1 MQMGRAIVGLLLA
14 LCLGVTLP
22 APARAQTAQA
32 KAAAEELFELGKK
45 LHKEGKYLE
54 AARKLEESQ
63 RLDAGV
69 GTLLWLGESYKK
81 AGRLASAWASFR
93 EAASLAKAKGDDR
106 REVAE
111 QRAKELKD
119 KISKL
124 TVNLDAVAD
133 VAGLK
138 VVRGK
143 VALDV
148 GMSGVPLPVDA
159 GTYQLEVSAPGYET
173 HRQSIEVPPEGKSV
187 TVDVPALTPAPEPP
201 PGEGELGPEPDTKPP
216 PDEDDGVLGVHY
228 TSAIGL
234 GAVAVVAAGLSIGFT
249 AHAAATDSAADGHCD
264 GTACRDQEGV
274 DLSDE
279 AVLFAN
285 LATGGVVLAGAAA
298 GAGLILLLTAPS
310 NEAGSA
316 DSGAADAAGLS
327 VRPALGPSFAGVF
340 AGGRW

>member
-1 MQMGRAIVGLLLA
+1 MQMGRAIVVLLLA

-22 APARAQTAQA
+22 APVRAQTAQA

-45 LHKEGKYLE
+45 LHKEGKYLA

-69 GTLLWLGESYKK
+69 GTLLWLGESYKQ
-81 AGRLASAWASFR
+81 AERLASAWASFR

-111 QRAKELKD
+111 QRAKALEG

-133 VAGLK
+133 VVGLK

-173 HRQSIEVPPEGKSV
+173 QRQSVTVPPGGEHV
-187 TVDVPALTPAPEPP
+187 AVDVPALTPAAQPAPDKGD
-201 PGEGELGPEPDTKPP
+201 PGPAPDAQPP
-216 PDEDDGVLGVHY
+216 PDEAEGGLGAHY
-228 TSAIGL
+228 LSAIGL
-234 GAVAVVAAGLSIGFT
+234 GAVAVVAAGLSIGLSV
-249 AHAAATDSAADGHCD
+249 HAAATDSAADEHCD

-298 GAGLILLLTAPS
+298 GAALILLLTAPS
-310 NEAGSA
+310 GEAGA
-316 DSGAADAAGLS
+316 AEGGAADAAGLS
-327 VRPALGPSFAGVF
+327 VWPALGPSFAGIF